1 MKREKFNKI
10 LNNLDVVSDIKQL
23 ILEDIGD
30 VEQISKPTFDP
41 EKEAKPNDLNL
52 HVRDSRSG
60 NPEPRIK
67 FCC

>member
-30 VEQISKPTFDP
+30 VE
-41 EKEAKPNDLNL
+41 
-52 HVRDSRSG
+52 
-60 NPEPRIK
+60 
-67 FCC
+67 